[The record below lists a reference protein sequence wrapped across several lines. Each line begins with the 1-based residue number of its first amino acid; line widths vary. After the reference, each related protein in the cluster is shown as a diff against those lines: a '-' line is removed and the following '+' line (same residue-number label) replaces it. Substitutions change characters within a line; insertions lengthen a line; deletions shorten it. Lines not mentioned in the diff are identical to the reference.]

1 MLAARVFLSAPM
13 PIPARMDQHRLSLH
27 LDLPKHIFGDLGL
40 LGATHDHAIEIR
52 KGVQIKTREILPARI
67 PMKRAIEIRSRVC
80 HHLDLPDM
88 KLGPGRVT
96 CRRIFATEKIADH
109 RRRQT
114 FVSDH
119 SMLNRVTYIN
129 QLKLTRHLAPPAQT

>member
-1 MLAARVFLSAPM
+1 
-13 PIPARMDQHRLSLH
+13 
-27 LDLPKHIFGDLGL
+27 
-40 LGATHDHAIEIR
+40 
-52 KGVQIKTREILPARI
+52 
-67 PMKRAIEIRSRVC
+67 MKRAIEIRSRVC

-119 SMLNRVTYIN
+119 SMLDRVTYIN
-129 QLKLTRHLAPPAQT
+129 QLKLTRHPRLSSSNLAADNTDKIRDFYSASSAAKHVVAPAPENSTPYHPAGSSPALR